1 MTLFLKVKKM
11 QLKSFTPLVA
21 VFGTSLLI
29 TITLLKNF
37 QVFMG
42 ISICLLAMLKLM
54 DIEAFGLSYKKYDL
68 ITSRFKSWIYI
79 YPFCEL
85 LIGICFLLS
94 APPSSII
101 LIALILGIF
110 GMASVFKAVYLDKLK
125 LNCACVGGNAK
136 TPLGIISFIENLLM
150 TIMSALILIK

>member
-1 MTLFLKVKKM
+1 M

-21 VFGTSLLI
+21 VFGTSFLI
-29 TITLLKNF
+29 TITLIKSF

-68 ITSRFKSWIYI
+68 ITSRFKNWIYI

-85 LIGICFLLS
+85 LIGLCFLLS

-110 GMASVFKAVYLDKLK
+110 GIASVFKAVYLDKLK
-125 LNCACVGGNAK
+125 LNCACVGGYTK
-136 TPLGIISFIENLLM
+136 IPLGIISFIENLLM
-150 TIMSALILIK
+150 AIMSALILIK

>member
-1 MTLFLKVKKM
+1 MKI
-11 QLKSFTPLVA
+11 KSFIPLTA
-21 VFGTSLLI
+21 VFVTSFLI
-29 TITLLKNF
+29 TITLHKSF
-37 QVFMG
+37 QIFMG

-54 DIEAFGLSYKKYDL
+54 DIESFGISFKKYDL
-68 ITSRFKSWIYI
+68 ISSRFNQWIYI

-94 APPSSII
+94 APPFLII
-101 LIALILGIF
+101 LIAFILGII

-125 LNCACVGGNAK
+125 LNCACIGGYAK

-150 TIMSALILIK
+150 ASMSALILLK

>member
-1 MTLFLKVKKM
+1 M
-11 QLKSFTPLVA
+11 QLKSLKPLVA

-29 TITLLKNF
+29 TVTLIRSF

-54 DIEAFGLSYKKYDL
+54 DIEAFGISFKKYDL
-68 ITSRFKSWIYI
+68 ISSRFNQWIYI
-79 YPFCEL
+79 YPFCEI
-85 LIGICFLLS
+85 LIGLSFLLS
-94 APPSSII
+94 TPPFSII
-101 LIALILGIF
+101 LIAFILGII

-136 TPLGIISFIENLLM
+136 TPLGIISFIENFLM
-150 TIMSALILIK
+150 ASMSGLILLR

>member
-1 MTLFLKVKKM
+1 M

-21 VFGTSLLI
+21 VFGTSFLI
-29 TITLLKNF
+29 TITLIKSF

-68 ITSRFKSWIYI
+68 ITSRFKNWIYI

-85 LIGICFLLS
+85 LIGLCFLLS

-101 LIALILGIF
+101 LIALILGIV

-125 LNCACVGGNAK
+125 LNCACVGGKAK